1 MQYCLCPPPTAPRLC
16 LALRVRGHW
25 TSSSPDGPHTPIPE
39 GARLPHGLTPSRVSP
54 PGRLE
59 ATQVSEGPSSS
70 GRLNVL
76 HPLLPSST
84 ARKLL
89 PCRALQ
95 SGPQPPRVVPQPPG
109 WPALKCSVN
118 ISIQRVT
125 FPYSEL
131 LSSLIRALTQPCTPN
146 SILRSLAAIRPCP
159 LGLPPSNQ
167 PVSCHQMD
175 WGATWGCGPV
185 SGPGPRPSEEDEMGA
200 GSRAGT

>member
-1 MQYCLCPPPTAPRLC
+1 MTKHSQRLSGNACKVGVLCVQAPTVSGDQAKPHPGGSDPYGSEVPVASVQYCLCPPPTAPRLC
-16 LALRVRGHW
+16 LALRVRGLW

-146 SILRSLAAIRPCP
+146 SILRS
-159 LGLPPSNQ
+159 
-167 PVSCHQMD
+167 
-175 WGATWGCGPV
+175 
-185 SGPGPRPSEEDEMGA
+185 
-200 GSRAGT
+200 